1 MNKRKVR
8 DKDVRLLQDPDD
20 MLGQYRQFY
29 PDATM
34 TEITSVDGSYYLD
47 EEVYSVVMKLC
58 RITHTMALYINVSR
72 NKIKVIKSAEF
83 LKNTDKMMKK
93 GCKVRFCDPRIP
105 TDETEGIVTRDNGI
119 HYEGGAA
126 VLHIECKQRGL
137 VDLDMTYALF
147 WRPIEG

>member
-8 DKDVRLLQDPDD
+8 DRDVRLLQDSDD
-20 MLGQYRQFY
+20 MLWMYRQFY

-58 RITHTMALYINVSR
+58 KITHTMALYFNVSR
-72 NKIKVIKSAEF
+72 NKIEVIKSAEF
-83 LKNTDKMMKK
+83 LKNIDKMMKK
-93 GCKVRFCDPRIP
+93 GCKVRICDPRMP
-105 TDETEGIVTRDNGI
+105 HDETEGIVTRDNGI

>member
-1 MNKRKVR
+1 MNKRKV
-8 DKDVRLLQDPDD
+8 KDVSLLQDSND
-20 MLGQYRQFY
+20 LLWQYRQFY

-34 TEITSVDGSYYLD
+34 TEITSADGSYYLD
-47 EEVYSVVMKLC
+47 EEVYDVVMKLC
-58 RITHTMALYINVSR
+58 RITHTMALHFNVSS

-93 GCKVRFCDPRIP
+93 GCKVRFCDPRMP
-105 TDETEGIVTRDNGI
+105 ADETEGVVTRDNGI

-126 VLHIECKQRGL
+126 VIHIEDKQRGL
-137 VDLDMTYALF
+137 VDLDMTYAVF

>member
-1 MNKRKVR
+1 MKRNSYN
-8 DKDVRLLQDPDD
+8 RLPMDSGD
-20 MLGQYRQFY
+20 MLEQHRQFY

-34 TEITSVDGSYYLD
+34 TEITSADGSYYLD
-47 EEVYSVVMKLC
+47 EEVYDVVMKLC

-93 GCKVRFCDPRIP
+93 GCKVRFCDPRMP
-105 TDETEGIVTRDNGI
+105 ADETEGVVTRDNGI

-126 VLHIECKQRGL
+126 VFHIECKQRGL

>member
-1 MNKRKVR
+1 MNKRKV
-8 DKDVRLLQDPDD
+8 KDVSLLQDSND
-20 MLGQYRQFY
+20 LLWQYRQFY

-34 TEITSVDGSYYLD
+34 TEITSADGSYYLD
-47 EEVYSVVMKLC
+47 EEVYDVVMKLC
-58 RITHTMALYINVSR
+58 KITHTMALHFNVSR

-93 GCKVRFCDPRIP
+93 GCKVRFCDPRMP
-105 TDETEGIVTRDNGI
+105 ADETEGVVTRDNGM

-126 VLHIECKQRGL
+126 VIHIEDKQRGL
-137 VDLDMTYALF
+137 VDLDMTYAVF